1 VARPSDCALLF
12 LSLESRMNRSFILV
26 FIPAALVA
34 VTHSALRY
42 GAHVALPLGIVLAVV
57 VAGAYLLMGRGRTV

>member
-1 VARPSDCALLF
+1 
-12 LSLESRMNRSFILV
+12 MNRSFILV

-42 GAHVALPLGIVLAVV
+42 GAQVALPLGIVLSLVVV
-57 VAGAYLLMGRGRTV
+57 VAYFLMRRRQSA

>member
-1 VARPSDCALLF
+1 
-12 LSLESRMNRSFILV
+12 MNRSFILV

-42 GAHVALPLGIVLAVV
+42 GAQVALPLGIVLSVI
-57 VAGAYLLMGRGRTV
+57 VAAAFLYMRRKRSA

>member
-1 VARPSDCALLF
+1 
-12 LSLESRMNRSFILV
+12 MNRSFILV

-42 GAHVALPLGIVLAVV
+42 GAQVALPLGVVLSLIVA
-57 VAGAYLLMGRGRTV
+57 AAYFFMRRRRSV

>member
-1 VARPSDCALLF
+1 
-12 LSLESRMNRSFILV
+12 MNRSFILV

-42 GAHVALPLGIVLAVV
+42 GAQVALPLGIVLAVV
-57 VAGAYLLMGRGRTV
+57 VAGAYLLMRRKGTA